1 MPATISYSNGFLVV
15 LGSYILATV
24 FYCLRSIFGKK
35 ILSAIALRITVAA
48 LIIHA
53 IFLGSHLL
61 EQGYPF
67 LVSPFDTFQ
76 LVSFCVVFTFVLLCF
91 LYRFFATGLILLP
104 AGLVFNILSLTTLVR
119 YRAPGHFLE
128 NPWAFIHLVFVFIGL
143 AVFMV
148 SFVVGIIYLIQEYRI
163 KHKKTGGLFERFP
176 PLEILDHIHYRSLYI
191 GFVFFTIGIITGGG
205 WSKSMVGVYVTGD
218 LKQLLSFGAWIFF
231 ALFLNLRV
239 SRGWVGRRGILL
251 SCIGFAAVF
260 FLFTW
265 VQRL

>member
-1 MPATISYSNGFLVV
+1 MSATINYSNGFLVV
-15 LGSYILATV
+15 VGFYILATV
-24 FYCLRSIFGKK
+24 FYCLRSIFEKK
-35 ILSAIALRITVAA
+35 ILSAVALRITIAG
-48 LIIHA
+48 LMIHA
-53 IFLGSHLL
+53 VFLARHLL
-61 EQGYPF
+61 GQEYPF
-67 LVSPFDTFQ
+67 LIAPFDTFQ
-76 LVSFCVVFTFVLLCF
+76 LVSLCVVFAFVLLSF
-91 LYRFFATGLILLP
+91 LYRFFAAGLILLP
-104 AGLVFNILSLTTLVR
+104 AGLLFNILSLVHLVR

-128 NPWAFIHLVFVFIGL
+128 NPWAFVHLVFVFIGL
-143 AVFMV
+143 AVFII
-148 SFVVGIIYLIQEYRI
+148 SFIVGIIYLIQEYRI

-176 PLEILDHIHYRSLYI
+176 SLEILDHIHYRSLYT

-205 WSKSMVGVYVTGD
+205 WSKSMTGVYVTGN
-218 LKQLLSFGAWIFF
+218 LKQLLSFAAWIFF

>member
-1 MPATISYSNGFLVV
+1 MPTAITYSSGFLVV

-24 FYCLRSIFGKK
+24 LYCLRSIFEKK
-35 ILSAIALRITVAA
+35 ILSAIALRITVAG

-53 IFLGSHLL
+53 VFLAHHLL
-61 EQGYPF
+61 EQKYPF
-67 LVSPFDTFQ
+67 LVSPFDAFQ
-76 LVSFCVVFTFVLLCF
+76 LVSFCVILAFVLLCF
-91 LYRFFATGLILLP
+91 LYRFFAAGLILLP
-104 AGLVFNILSLTTLVR
+104 VGLVFNILSLAHLVR

-148 SFVVGIIYLIQEYRI
+148 SFIVGIIYLIQEYRI

-191 GFVFFTIGIITGGG
+191 GFVFFTVGIITGGG
-205 WSKSMVGVYVTGD
+205 WSKSTTGVYITGN
-218 LKQLLSFGAWIFF
+218 LKQLLSFAAWIFF
-231 ALFLNLRV
+231 AFFLNLRV
-239 SRGWVGRRGILL
+239 SRGWIGRRGILL
-251 SCIGFAAVF
+251 SCIGFVAVL

-265 VQRL
+265 VQGM